1 MLTLLPEEKETAGIS
16 RAMDAKKVPQ
26 KSKEVRAMFG
36 AIAHRY
42 DLANHLL
49 SFNFDRR
56 WRRITVREIGR
67 RLGRRD
73 FDALDL
79 ACGTGDLTAAL
90 QNTTAGR
97 VIGMDFCHPMLVIG
111 VKKFSKVADFHRI
124 AFAEADVLAL
134 PLSDSSFDTVTIAF
148 GLRNLEDHE
157 EGLSEMYRVLR
168 PGGVLAIL
176 EFSRP
181 STPVFRHVYQFYFF
195 RILPRIGTLVSGV
208 EGPYSYLPDSVSKFP
223 SQEELK
229 KLMERIGLEGVEFFN
244 LSGGIAALHL
254 GRKS

>member
-1 MLTLLPEEKETAGIS
+1 MLTLLPQEKETSEIS
-16 RAMDAKKVPQ
+16 KAMRPKKI
-26 KSKEVRAMFG
+26 SKTPEEVRAMFG

-49 SFNFDRR
+49 SLNFDRR
-56 WRRITVREIGR
+56 WRRITVRQIVR
-67 RLGRRD
+67 RLGHHA

-90 QNTTAGR
+90 RMATAGR
-97 VIGMDFCHPMLVIG
+97 VVGMDFCHPMLVIG
-111 VKKFSKVADFHRI
+111 VNKFSKGDDFNRI
-124 AFAEADVLAL
+124 TFAEADALTL
-134 PLSDSSFDTVTIAF
+134 PLSDASFDTVTIAF

-157 EGLSEMYRVLR
+157 EGLSEMHRVLR

-181 STPVFRHVYQFYFF
+181 STPLFRQVYQFYFS
-195 RILPRIGTLVSGV
+195 RILPRIGRMVSGV

-223 SQEELK
+223 SQEELRR
-229 KLMERIGLEGVEFFN
+229 LMEKIGLVDVEFFN

-254 GRKS
+254 GRKG